1 MLNDTYRHKGLRA
14 RLVDQLR
21 RKGVGNNA
29 VLRAINVVPRHL
41 FLDSSF
47 VKFAYKDV
55 AFPIGAGQTI
65 SQPSTVALQTQLL
78 NVEAGQ
84 KVLEIGTGSGYQAA
98 VLSQMGIDL
107 YSIERQV
114 ELYKNCCR
122 MLPPLGYSNIHLIF
136 GDGNEGLPKEAPFD
150 AILVTAGADEIPAK
164 LLLQLK
170 VGGIM
175 VVPVGSKIQ
184 IMTRI
189 QRLSEVE
196 FEKEEFGECAFVPML
211 NGIHR

>member
-122 MLPPLGYSNIHLIF
+122 MLPALGYSNIHLIF

-196 FEKEEFGECAFVPML
+196 FEKKEFGECAFVPML